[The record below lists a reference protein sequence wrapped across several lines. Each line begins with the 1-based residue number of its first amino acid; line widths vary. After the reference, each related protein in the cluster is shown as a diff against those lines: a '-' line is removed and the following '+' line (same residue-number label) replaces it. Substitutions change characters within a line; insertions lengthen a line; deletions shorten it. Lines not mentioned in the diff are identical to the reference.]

1 MYLCAILIPSIL
13 LLLISGDLMRAKR
26 LLMFRALEQAV
37 LEPKEPKEP
46 MQEAVLEAVTV
57 AQ

>member
-37 LEPKEPKEP
+37 LEPKEP